1 MTDEREMNAGLLGVG
16 GETET
21 DQCTLEAVIMPTIG
35 VCEDAV
41 LVLQATVAPGWRVV
55 YGGEGTS
62 ERPGG
67 WESRAS
73 EPGLGFRGRTWGGRL
88 PALVALNMGGRRGE
102 SGDGADQ

>member
-1 MTDEREMNAGLLGVG
+1 MNAGLLGVG

-73 EPGLGFRGRTWGGRL
+73 EPGLGFRGRTWGGTL
-88 PALVALNMGGRRGE
+88 TGPCCVEHGGTKG
-102 SGDGADQ
+102 